1 MKTKILSLSFVILF
15 VGLISISAQTSKTEK
30 FKVYGNCDMCKGRIE
45 KAATSIDGVSKATWD
60 DKTKLLILAYNP
72 AKTSPQKVQVAIAKV
87 GHDTE
92 VEKAPDNSYNTLPQ
106 CCKYERKKSK

>member
-1 MKTKILSLSFVILF
+1 MKSKVLSLSFVMLF
-15 VGLISISAQTSKTEK
+15 VGLISLSAQTTKTDK
-30 FKVYGNCDMCKGRIE
+30 FKVYGNCDMCKDRIE
-45 KAATSIDGVSKATWD
+45 KAATSVDGVSKAIWD
-60 DKTKLLILAYNP
+60 DKTKLLNLAYNP

-92 VEKAPDNSYNTLPQ
+92 VEKAPDNSYNALPQ